1 MVRWFVW
8 AYLFSHIPI
17 VVPVL
22 AGKNFEK
29 RPERLTF
36 QDRLDTLSEMR
47 LSGVAELVKW
57 EMSE

>member
-1 MVRWFVW
+1 MV
-8 AYLFSHIPI
+8 PI
-17 VVPVL
+17 L

-29 RPERLTF
+29 RLERLTF
-36 QDRLDTLSEMR
+36 QDRLDTLLKMR